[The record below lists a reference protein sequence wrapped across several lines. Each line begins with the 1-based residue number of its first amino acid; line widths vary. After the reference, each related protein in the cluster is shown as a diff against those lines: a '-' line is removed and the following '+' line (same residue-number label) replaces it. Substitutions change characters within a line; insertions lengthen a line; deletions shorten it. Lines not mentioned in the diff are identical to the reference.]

1 MSLYKVVEIV
11 GTSQVSWDDAAK
23 NAVEFAGRT
32 LRDLRVAE
40 VTKLDLKV
48 EDSQVV
54 FRTRLSVSF
63 KYLPGE

>member
-23 NAVEFAGRT
+23 NAVEIAGRT

>member
-23 NAVEFAGRT
+23 NAVEIAGRT
-32 LRDLRVAE
+32 LRDLRLAE

-48 EDSQVV
+48 EDSQVL
-54 FRTRLSVSF
+54 FRTRLSISF